1 MNIRGLFLSML
12 CCVGAAASVCS
23 SAKASEV
30 LYDSAG
36 FIQGQQS
43 FEQSFELTGPGT
55 LTVTLSNINWPTSLA
70 SLNMLVASSDG
81 MLGPQMGEGTDDFKF
96 EGGIIFAQWF
106 GTAQGPLDTG
116 LYGVKIS
123 WTPTAVPLPMSIALL
138 ASGVALLLWQRRGRR
153 PGVHGGL
160 AAS

>member
-1 MNIRGLFLSML
+1 MVFCVL
-12 CCVGAAASVCS
+12 CFVGATAAGSGG
-23 SAKASEV
+23 AKASEV
-30 LYDSAG
+30 LYDSSG

-43 FEQSFELTGPGT
+43 FEQSFSLTGPGT

-70 SLNMLVASSDG
+70 SLNMLVATSDG
-81 MLGPQMGEGTDDFKF
+81 MLGPEMGEGTDDFKF
-96 EGGIIFAQWF
+96 KGGIIFAQWF

-116 LYGVKIS
+116 LYGVKIC

-138 ASGVALLLWQRRGRR
+138 ASGIALLIWQRRGRR
-153 PGVHGGL
+153 TSVHGGL